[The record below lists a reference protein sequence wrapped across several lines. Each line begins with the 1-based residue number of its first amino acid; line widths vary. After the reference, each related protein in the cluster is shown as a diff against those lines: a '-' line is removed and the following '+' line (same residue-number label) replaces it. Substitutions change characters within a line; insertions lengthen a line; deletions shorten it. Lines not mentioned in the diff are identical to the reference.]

1 MTPARR
7 GSRVNTRNLWQA
19 WCEPPPRRTRTY
31 DTIHLSAR
39 AQASAGMIS
48 TIIQRDY
55 RLRHIFSR
63 RLSSLPTVQLR
74 DEVACDLAQVLL
86 CVTVHGAHTLLADG
100 LRLQRVAIG
109 PKLLHRGVPATGEV
123 GVR

>member
-1 MTPARR
+1 M
-7 GSRVNTRNLWQA
+7 SL
-19 WCEPPPRRTRTY
+19 
-31 DTIHLSAR
+31 
-39 AQASAGMIS
+39 
-48 TIIQRDY
+48 QRDY
-55 RLRHIFSR
+55 PLCRIFSGPTGVRRSCR

-86 CVTVHGAHTLLADG
+86 CVTVHGAHTLLIDG

-109 PKLLHRGVPATGEV
+109 AELLHRGVPATGEV

>member
-1 MTPARR
+1 
-7 GSRVNTRNLWQA
+7 
-19 WCEPPPRRTRTY
+19 
-31 DTIHLSAR
+31 
-39 AQASAGMIS
+39 MIS

-55 RLRHIFSR
+55 RLRHIFSGSTGIRRSCR

-86 CVTVHGAHTLLADG
+86 CVTVHGAHTLLIDG

-109 PKLLHRGVPATGEV
+109 AELLHRGVPATGEV
-123 GVR
+123 GAR